1 MKDMV
6 RYRVSLGYSASSYE
20 GRLRQLD
27 RYISENYPGE
37 TVLTEKIVLGFI
49 AERHDS
55 KVSARQN
62 RAGIAR
68 LFAEYLMSIGEDAY
82 LLPKGYVS
90 GRRNRFLPYI
100 FSDHE
105 LRELFCAVD
114 QIRNGNDIMKRCTA
128 SVMLRLIYT
137 CGLRPGEGLRLK
149 KENVNLESG
158 EMLIT
163 ETKLKKEQIVV
174 LHNDMVELMRR
185 FSLKVSLSGR
195 DESIY
200 FFPAQ
205 DCGAYSTSWLEEIMK
220 CCYRKANPG
229 IPKENLP
236 HVRVYDLR
244 HRFASATLCRWLD
257 EGKDLYNMLPY
268 LRTYMG
274 HSSLSQTAYYI
285 HILPENLMKSRK
297 IDWNKLNDIIPEDEV

>member
-1 MKDMV
+1 
-6 RYRVSLGYSASSYE
+6 
-20 GRLRQLD
+20 
-27 RYISENYPGE
+27 
-37 TVLTEKIVLGFI
+37 
-49 AERHDS
+49 
-55 KVSARQN
+55 
-62 RAGIAR
+62 
-68 LFAEYLMSIGEDAY
+68 
-82 LLPKGYVS
+82 
-90 GRRNRFLPYI
+90 
-100 FSDHE
+100 
-105 LRELFCAVD
+105 
-114 QIRNGNDIMKRCTA
+114 
-128 SVMLRLIYT
+128 MLRLIYT

-163 ETKLKKEQIVV
+163 ETKLKKDRIVV

-285 HILPENLMKSRK
+285 HILPENLIKSRK
-297 IDWNKLNDIIPEDEV
+297 IDWNDPVQ